1 MFLGIDSMV
10 KNFNSKGW
18 ESSVCKS
25 LEESPWVVA
34 KRANSIRNEEEKKK
48 PSGVK
53 VKRKKTERTKE
64 DHNISWKKNYKFS
77 GQNYLTRLNSTM
89 NFMFLHTVIFLL
101 LFGSGKVES
110 KSRNRTKSH
119 DSTKSLKRSQK
130 LKKEE
135 PEIVKILVLLPEDE
149 RFLFREG
156 LEMT

>member
-1 MFLGIDSMV
+1 
-10 KNFNSKGW
+10 
-18 ESSVCKS
+18 
-25 LEESPWVVA
+25 
-34 KRANSIRNEEEKKK
+34 
-48 PSGVK
+48 
-53 VKRKKTERTKE
+53 
-64 DHNISWKKNYKFS
+64 
-77 GQNYLTRLNSTM
+77 M
-89 NFMFLHTVIFLL
+89 NFMLLHTVIFLL

-156 LEMT
+156 LKILSLNDLICDPPIASQLNPNDLIPSNQIVSFHPVPSSNRPV

>member
-1 MFLGIDSMV
+1 
-10 KNFNSKGW
+10 
-18 ESSVCKS
+18 
-25 LEESPWVVA
+25 
-34 KRANSIRNEEEKKK
+34 
-48 PSGVK
+48 
-53 VKRKKTERTKE
+53 
-64 DHNISWKKNYKFS
+64 
-77 GQNYLTRLNSTM
+77 M

-156 LEMT
+156 LKILKLNANLRPPITSQLNANDLIPSNQIVSFHPVPSSNRPV